1 MTIFFKNGSYIKTIP
16 MSGETKRSPRTKVYL
31 LKEGYKM
38 TNLQKMFKG
47 DLTAA
52 DKWAAEV
59 VSHSICG
66 SCQIR
71 TYCDTWNAGVYRDN
85 MTCMA
90 AHIRWLLEEAVDE
103 PVFKEVSK
111 PVQAVQVHMMCQC
124 GGEFRDTGGGLGS
137 VTEGK
142 WSCYYQ
148 HKCDK
153 CGAVQDFDR
162 IYPYIKYEEVE
173 LND

>member
-1 MTIFFKNGSYIKTIP
+1 
-16 MSGETKRSPRTKVYL
+16 
-31 LKEGYKM
+31 M

-47 DLTAA
+47 DLAAA
-52 DKWAAEV
+52 DKWVANTCLHTTCER
-59 VSHSICG
+59 
-66 SCQIR
+66 CQIQNF
-71 TYCDTWNAGVYRDN
+71 CCSLEEGVYDGLV
-85 MTCMA
+85 TCI
-90 AHIRWLLEEAVDE
+90 HTHLRWLLEEAVDE
-103 PVFKEVSK
+103 PAFKEVSK

-124 GGEFRDTGGGLGS
+124 GGEFRDTGCGCQ
-137 VTEGK
+137 
-142 WSCYYQ
+142 WSCNYQ